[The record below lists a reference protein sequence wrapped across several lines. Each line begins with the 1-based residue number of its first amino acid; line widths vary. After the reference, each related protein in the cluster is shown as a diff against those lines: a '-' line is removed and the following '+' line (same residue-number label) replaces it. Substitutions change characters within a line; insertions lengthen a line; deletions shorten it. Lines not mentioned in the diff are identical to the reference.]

1 MTALAPMR
9 SSNLQQ
15 ELARQIMA
23 LIRSGEWAEG
33 ERIPEQTL
41 ARRLEVSRTPVRFA
55 LKILEERGVLRQE
68 PGRGFVLVRAADGDD
83 TALPD
88 LPTPQSEDLYQRMV
102 VDRSA
107 GVLGSDVSEA
117 ELADRYA
124 TTRGTVRRVL
134 LRLAAEG
141 LATRQ
146 RGHGWKF
153 AETLDTEAAVDESY
167 AFRIAIEC
175 GALRQPGFRVEPEA
189 LQALRQAQK
198 ALLMSAPDSI
208 SRDVWFQ
215 ANSAFHETVVGW
227 SNNRFF
233 LQAMRQQNSLRRMQ
247 EYAGFS
253 RLSPLW
259 IRRSCEGK
267 LRILDA
273 LEEGDVQFAEAL
285 LRRQLELASRDV
297 LTEPEP

>member
-1 MTALAPMR
+1 MTDLPPKR
-9 SSNLQQ
+9 SSSLQQ

-23 LIRSGEWAEG
+23 LIRAGEWGEG
-33 ERIPEQTL
+33 ERLPEQTL
-41 ARRLEVSRTPVRFA
+41 SRRLEVSRTPVRFA
-55 LKILEERGVLRQE
+55 LKILEQNGVLRQE
-68 PGRGFVLVRAADGDD
+68 PGRGFVLVQAVGDIGP
-83 TALPD
+83 AEAD

-102 VDRSA
+102 ADRST
-107 GVLGSDVSEA
+107 GRLGSDVSEA
-117 ELADRYA
+117 ELAERYA
-124 TTRGTVRRVL
+124 TAKGIVRRVL

-153 AETLDTEAAVDESY
+153 AETLETEAAVDESY
-167 AFRIAIEC
+167 AFRITIEC

-189 LQALRQAQK
+189 LHALRQAQR
-198 ALLMSAPDSI
+198 ALLKAAPDTI
-208 SRDVWFQ
+208 SREVWFQ
-215 ANSAFHETVVGW
+215 ANSAFHETLVAW

-285 LRRQLELASRDV
+285 LRRQLELASRDL
-297 LTEPEP
+297 LTDPDA